1 MQNRSTGR
9 ERLSALTARRL
20 DVRIAILLPACLST
34 REAAIR
40 QNRTLAIAIAVSV
53 LAHGALLAVRFAAP
67 DAFKLQARRSR
78 LEVILV
84 NAKHDKKPL
93 KADALA
99 QANLDGGGNA
109 DAGRAKSPLPDMR
122 KTEDGDGLKAMQRR
136 IDELEDSSRTCWR
149 ACARRRRYG
158 GAAD

>member
-1 MQNRSTGR
+1 VKFLPQNRS
-9 ERLSALTARRL
+9 LS
-20 DVRIAILLPACLST
+20 
-34 REAAIR
+34 
-40 QNRTLAIAIAVSV
+40 IAIAVSL

-67 DAFKLQARRSR
+67 DAFKFHPADPG

-109 DAGRAKSPLPDMR
+109 NSGRAK
-122 KTEDGDGLKAMQRR
+122 
-136 IDELEDSSRTCWR
+136 
-149 ACARRRRYG
+149 
-158 GAAD
+158 

>member
-1 MQNRSTGR
+1 MYAVFVVKSIPSVNRHPQS
-9 ERLSALTARRL
+9 RLKLFL
-20 DVRIAILLPACLST
+20 
-34 REAAIR
+34 
-40 QNRTLAIAIAVSV
+40 QNRTLSIAIAISV

-67 DAFKLQARRSR
+67 DAFRFKPTDPG

-93 KADALA
+93 KAEALA

-122 KTEDGDGLKAMQRR
+122 KSEDGDSCQGSEAPHRR
-136 IDELEDSSRTCWR
+136 AGR
-149 ACARRRRYG
+149 AAAQIA
-158 GAAD
+158 GAD